1 MIYATAVPVTA
12 TGRMTTKWANGEGRV
27 FRRADGRVGGVY
39 EDANGESHAQTAR
52 F

>member
-1 MIYATAVPVTA
+1 LIYATAVTVTA

-39 EDANGESHAQTAR
+39 EDANVRRDTSRAR
-52 F
+52 P